1 VSALGLSTVVPVAD
15 LPAAVATWTALLGVE
30 PTFVDGDR
38 WAQFDVGGGRLALS
52 GEGVPDLPG
61 VMVKVDDLE
70 DACRRARAE
79 GLEVGEMAE
88 GAHERRCVVRDQQG
102 WPVVLYAKV
111 PGEPLGSRG
120 LGLAAAGV
128 K

>member
-1 VSALGLSTVVPVAD
+1 MSALGLSTVVPVAD
-15 LPAAVATWTALLGVE
+15 LPMAVATWTALLGVE
-30 PTFVDGDR
+30 PTFVDGVR

-79 GLEVGEMAE
+79 GLEVGEVTE
-88 GAHERRCVVRDQQG
+88 GAHERRCVVWDQQG
-102 WPVVLYAKV
+102 WPVVLYAKG
-111 PGEPLGSRG
+111 P
-120 LGLAAAGV
+120 A
-128 K
+128 